1 MLYEENQQL
10 GFAAN
15 KYDEREDGNDIMF
28 AFQGE
33 NPNQQ
38 YTEDDTNFFVYQ
50 QDQEMPFPGNQ
61 KATMPTQLAFKNNR
75 ENEGFGL
82 PDYFGDPKPIEI
94 DGSKKVK
101 KRSTSRKKGQ
111 LTMTAGPKFKLN
123 NQKGGIPKKIQPTID
138 KEKAAKG
145 WNNTNVPDA
154 KYFDKELDKDYL
166 KKKKNSFAGRS

>member
-1 MLYEENQQL
+1 M
-10 GFAAN
+10 
-15 KYDEREDGNDIMF
+15 
-28 AFQGE
+28 
-33 NPNQQ
+33 
-38 YTEDDTNFFVYQ
+38 
-50 QDQEMPFPGNQ
+50 
-61 KATMPTQLAFKNNR
+61 
-75 ENEGFGL
+75 

-101 KRSTSRKKGQ
+101 KRSTSRKRGQ

-123 NQKGGIPKKIQPTID
+123 NQRGGIPKKIQPTID